1 MKAAANLL
9 MLFGTSVLTIT
20 IIGFVAKAY
29 WLLFLLG
36 WEAI

>member
-1 MKAAANLL
+1 MKTAANLL
-9 MLFGTSVLTIT
+9 MLFGTSVLMIT
-20 IIGFVAKAY
+20 IMGIVAKAY